1 MPLFRRRSIP
11 KKPIP
16 VIILASPERVAEAEA
31 EIKNQKVNVKPIS
44 VSSPSSAIE
53 IVQNQPIVA
62 IIVDCLSLPTKTPNY
77 AAQIEELILKAQIK
91 KMQIIHIGCQY
102 TVSPRLNMNSIYTSE
117 AQSIKDAIALLGI
130 ITQDM
135 QITPSH
141 AAIVRK
147 VIGLLSTKGGV
158 GTTTNTIALSY
169 FIARGGFSTLLVDA
183 STTRGNVTRYLY
195 WSGLQDG
202 TIDSDEVV
210 RINDLLLFKGDVSEG
225 EYEENIRTQISNL
238 PQIDENLYVI
248 GGIVD
253 PKDIEYV
260 EQNRRQYVEYVKKL
274 FLELHKYFDFVIMDL
289 GNNLNSIFVQAL
301 EEINGFFIFTAAP
314 RIASVDDTI
323 DSILGLH
330 PKHAAVLVTQNSA
343 SDEMDPDEAIR
354 TIRSQVRQ
362 GLPAQDI
369 IFLPFVPLDSGL
381 NLGTSQNAKTL
392 KDRLKPNTIK
402 TLKNIARTI
411 VTAVNK

>member
-1 MPLFRRRSIP
+1 MSLFKRRNAP

-16 VIILASPERVAEAEA
+16 VIILASPERVAEAEN
-31 EIKNQKVNVKPIS
+31 EIKSQNMNVKAIS
-44 VSSPSSAIE
+44 VSSPGSALE
-53 IVQNQPIVA
+53 MVQSQPIVA
-62 IIVDCLSLPTKTPNY
+62 LIIDCSSLPTKTSNY

-102 TVSPRLNMNSIYTSE
+102 TVSPNLNMSSIYIGE
-117 AQSIKDAIALLGI
+117 AQNIKDAIAALSI

-147 VIGLLSTKGGV
+147 IIGLLSTKGGV

-169 FIARGGFSTLLVDA
+169 FIARGGFSTVLVDA
-183 STTRGNVTRYLY
+183 STTKGNITRYLY
-195 WSGLQDG
+195 WSRLTDG

-210 RINDLLLFKGDVSEG
+210 RINDLLLFKENVSDE

-253 PKDIEYV
+253 PKDIESV
-260 EQNRRQYVEYVKKL
+260 EQNKGQYINYVEKL
-274 FLELHKYFDFVIMDL
+274 LLELHKYFDFVIMDL
-289 GNNLNSIFVQAL
+289 GNNLNSIFTQAL
-301 EEINGFFIFTAAP
+301 NDVGGFFIFTSAP
-314 RIASVDDTI
+314 RIAAIDDTI
-323 DSILGLH
+323 DSVLGLH
-330 PKHAAVLVTQNSA
+330 PQHAAVLVSQNSA

-354 TIRSQVRQ
+354 AIRAQVRQ
-362 GLPAQDI
+362 GLPDQDI

-381 NLGTSQNAKTL
+381 NLGIPQNVKTL
-392 KDRLKPNTIK
+392 KERLKPHTIK
-402 TLKNIARTI
+402 TFKNIARTI
-411 VTAVNK
+411 ITAVNK